1 MRLWRSLVLKKSWA
15 FRIPGNTQNT
25 TLLQILPVTSS
36 RPASIR
42 VGLSL
47 PSYSGNQIQTKIS
60 RAEMSDDNKFC
71 DQTMGAAEDNAE
83 ILNATSASKD
93 VKEPPVQAESSQKVE
108 AEKPLPKLT
117 AAEFKAY
124 NRLAVVMDQYHNH
137 FRATWTEIIT
147 GLRKSR
153 PKNQSLRQFLSI
165 AQGFCRM
172 LDAHHNIEES
182 YFFPIL
188 AKKMPA
194 FQKHNKEHGEMI
206 AHHRQIH
213 KGLDKFEDY
222 VNACKSG
229 EKDFVASD
237 MLELMESFE
246 KVLWQHL
253 DEEVQQLGAENM
265 RKYWTLEELKMIPM

>member
-1 MRLWRSLVLKKSWA
+1 M
-15 FRIPGNTQNT
+15 
-25 TLLQILPVTSS
+25 
-36 RPASIR
+36 
-42 VGLSL
+42 
-47 PSYSGNQIQTKIS
+47 SG
-60 RAEMSDDNKFC
+60 DDTFC

-83 ILNATSASKD
+83 ILNADSASKD

-124 NRLAVVMDQYHNH
+124 NRLAVIMDQYHNH

-153 PKNQSLRQFLSI
+153 PKNQVFLPLEVVTAMHPAHSTLNQSLRQFLSI

>member
-1 MRLWRSLVLKKSWA
+1 MLGSSRLTAKTLFQALTS
-15 FRIPGNTQNT
+15 NTQNT
-25 TLLQILPVTSS
+25 TL
-36 RPASIR
+36 RPI
-42 VGLSL
+42 LSL
-47 PSYSGNQIQTKIS
+47 PIATNFAAGLVLHKRFWRPIGAYSST
-60 RAEMSDDNKFC
+60 AAMSDEDKLC
-71 DQTMGAAEDNAE
+71 EQVKVVAKDNAKM
-83 ILNATSASKD
+83 LNAISKD
-93 VKEPPVQAESSQKVE
+93 GEQSSQAGPGQEVE
-108 AEKPLPKLT
+108 EKPLPKLT

-172 LDAHHNIEES
+172 LDTHHNIEES

-213 KGLDKFEDY
+213 KGLEKFEDY

-265 RKYWTLEELKMIPM
+265 RKYWTLEELKTIPM

>member
-1 MRLWRSLVLKKSWA
+1 MLGTLGSVLKKS
-15 FRIPGNTQNT
+15 FRVSVGNTQNT
-25 TLLQILPVTSS
+25 TFFTTLSHRATKACRASS
-36 RPASIR
+36 TLR
-42 VGLSL
+42 G
-47 PSYSGNQIQTKIS
+47 IS
-60 RAEMSDDNKFC
+60 RSQIFRAGTSKTIMSDEDKLC
-71 DQTMGAAEDNAE
+71 EQVKVVAEDNAKM
-83 ILNATSASKD
+83 LNAASKG
-93 VKEPPVQAESSQKVE
+93 VKEPSTQAESSQEVE
-108 AEKPLPKLT
+108 EKPLPKLT

-172 LDAHHNIEES
+172 IDTHHNIEES

-213 KGLDKFEDY
+213 KGLEKFEDY

>member
-1 MRLWRSLVLKKSWA
+1 
-15 FRIPGNTQNT
+15 
-25 TLLQILPVTSS
+25 
-36 RPASIR
+36 
-42 VGLSL
+42 
-47 PSYSGNQIQTKIS
+47 
-60 RAEMSDDNKFC
+60 MSDGDKLC
-71 DQTMGAAEDNAE
+71 DQVKVVAEDNAKV
-83 ILNATSASKD
+83 LNTTSKD
-93 VKEPPVQAESSQKVE
+93 VKESSIQAESSQKVE
-108 AEKPLPKLT
+108 GKPLPKLT
-117 AAEFKAY
+117 PAEFKAY

-147 GLRKSR
+147 GLRHSR

-172 LDAHHNIEES
+172 LDGHHNIEES

-194 FQKHNKEHGEMI
+194 FQKNNKEHGEMI

-213 KGLDKFEDY
+213 KGLEKFEDY

>member
-1 MRLWRSLVLKKSWA
+1 MLGLSRLASKKL
-15 FRIPGNTQNT
+15 FRVHTCNTQNT
-25 TLLQILPVTSS
+25 TFFPISIFLRSTANVTVSQ
-36 RPASIR
+36 ALR
-42 VGLSL
+42 VVSWKQAGTTT
-47 PSYSGNQIQTKIS
+47 PK
-60 RAEMSDDNKFC
+60 AAMSADDTLCEQVKVV
-71 DQTMGAAEDNAE
+71 AEDNAKM
-83 ILNATSASKD
+83 LDATSKD
-93 VKEPPVQAESSQKVE
+93 AERPQIQLESDRKVE
-108 AEKPLPKLT
+108 EKPLPKLT
-117 AAEFKAY
+117 AAEYKAY
-124 NRLAVVMDQYHNH
+124 NRLAVIMDQYHNH
-137 FRATWTEIIT
+137 FRATWTEIVT

-172 LDAHHNIEES
+172 LDTHHNIEES

-213 KGLDKFEDY
+213 KGLEKFEDY

-237 MLELMESFE
+237 MLEIMESFE
-246 KVLWQHL
+246 KILWQHL

>member
-1 MRLWRSLVLKKSWA
+1 MLGPTRPVSKKLLWVLTS
-15 FRIPGNTQNT
+15 NTQNT
-25 TLLQILPVTSS
+25 TRRTILTPNALKVATSPPQFKILRRLVVTNSS
-36 RPASIR
+36 RAI
-42 VGLSL
+42 
-47 PSYSGNQIQTKIS
+47 
-60 RAEMSDDNKFC
+60 MSDEDKLC
-71 DQTMGAAEDNAE
+71 DQLKVVAEDNANM
-83 ILNATSASKD
+83 LNAVSK
-93 VKEPPVQAESSQKVE
+93 EEEQSPLQAESSQK
-108 AEKPLPKLT
+108 AEEKALPKLT
-117 AAEFKAY
+117 PAEFKAY

-172 LDAHHNIEES
+172 LDTHHNIEES
-182 YFFPIL
+182 YVFPIL

-213 KGLDKFEDY
+213 KGLERFEDY

-265 RKYWTLEELKMIPM
+265 RKYWTIEELKMLPM

>member
-1 MRLWRSLVLKKSWA
+1 MRLRRALVLKRSFWVLP
-15 FRIPGNTQNT
+15 RNTQNT
-25 TLLQILPVTSS
+25 TFPQISFKPNGIAVRS
-36 RPASIR
+36 
-42 VGLSL
+42 SL
-47 PSYSGNQIQTKIS
+47 PGFFGKQIRTNS
-60 RAEMSDDNKFC
+60 TTNMSDEDRLC
-71 DQTMGAAEDNAE
+71 DQVNVIAQDTAKIINA
-83 ILNATSASKD
+83 ASKD
-93 VKEPPVQAESSQKVE
+93 VKEPPIQAEPSRE
-108 AEKPLPKLT
+108 AEEKPLPKLT

-124 NRLAVVMDQYHNH
+124 NRLAVIMDRYHNH

-172 LDAHHNIEES
+172 LGAHHNIEES

-213 KGLDKFEDY
+213 QGLDKFEDY

-229 EKDFVASD
+229 EKDFVASV

-246 KVLWQHL
+246 EVLWQHL

-265 RKYWTLEELKMIPM
+265 RKYWTLEELKAIPM